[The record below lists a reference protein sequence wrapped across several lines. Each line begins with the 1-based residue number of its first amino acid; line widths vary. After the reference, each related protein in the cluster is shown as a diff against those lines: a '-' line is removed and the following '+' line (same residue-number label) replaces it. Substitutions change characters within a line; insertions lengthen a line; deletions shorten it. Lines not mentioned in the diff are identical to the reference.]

1 MRLKILCSQTSH
13 IQKCLD
19 LRRGVFLQYPLS
31 TDHLQTM
38 EEQAIHSVFQQ
49 HPELY
54 NTLNMTK
61 IIPECYFLK
70 PEIKFTR
77 LYDTIL
83 LAFWASYT

>member
-1 MRLKILCSQTSH
+1 MRLKIICSQTSH

-19 LRRGVFLQYPLS
+19 LRHGGFLQHSLS

-54 NTLNMTK
+54 
-61 IIPECYFLK
+61 
-70 PEIKFTR
+70 
-77 LYDTIL
+77 D
-83 LAFWASYT
+83 A